1 MSVSIRSRFLPVLIA
16 VLSAALVPTEAARA
30 ATFTVTTTADSGAG
44 SLRAAITSANATT
57 TPDLIQF
64 NIPGTGPFTL
74 TPASALPTIS
84 QPLTIDGYSQ
94 PGAAANTLDEGDNA
108 VILIRIDGAAAGST
122 TSGLAACARVTV
134 KGLSITGFLQ
144 HGVVIGADASGS
156 LCPGVPSG
164 SSVNGNFIGLRPD
177 GVTAAGNRF
186 DGVLLFAAS
195 AIVGG
200 STPAER
206 NVVSS
211 NGTVGG
217 SATSS
222 FGIQV
227 NEVSA
232 SGTVIQG
239 NYIGTDA
246 SGTLDRGNRGEGVHL
261 GISATGVSVGGAVL
275 NRIAF
280 NATGIGMVGSATGNL
295 IAGNEIF
302 GNDGAAPGGVGIDL
316 YAGTTADGHTA
327 NDVNDGDSGGNN
339 LQNHPAG
346 IAATRIASGLHLT
359 GTVDRPT
366 LPAVQSFTIA
376 VYVSS
381 ACDPSGF
388 GEGEHFLGSFAVV
401 SSSSS
406 AQTFSAD
413 LAVTREL
420 PIGSVIT
427 MTATDQSNNTSE
439 FSACATLDGNAPLVV
454 TSTADTDGTTCGATC
469 TLRQAINVANAT
481 AGADTIRFNLPG
493 TGERTITLGS
503 NLPNIT
509 ETLEIDGYSQPG
521 SAPNTLPDA
530 SNAVLLVRLTGA
542 GASHLLTTCAPNTVI
557 EGLSLTGA
565 GVGIGIG
572 LNGAVLCAASGAA
585 DFSVVRG
592 CFVGLTTAGAAGAN
606 SFGIRVGQ
614 SRVRIGG
621 PALADRNVISSNLT
635 GIELAATPADGSVVE
650 GNLVGL
656 DPTGTAVRR
665 NTVVGMAFRGGASNI
680 RVGSDTAPNRI
691 ANNQLGVLVSSTGQ
705 NVDLARN
712 DYAANLGLAID
723 LCALPSGCADG
734 ITPNDA
740 DDADSGANGLQNF
753 PVLSGASQV
762 GTALTVAGSLDV
774 PPGSP
779 SAPYLIALYA
789 SASCDALGNGE
800 GENYLGT
807 FSRSL
812 TGTSQNFS
820 ITLDS
825 ANLIGSAITATA
837 TFQGSTSEFSACTT
851 VVDGDLVFSNGFE

>member
-1 MSVSIRSRFLPVLIA
+1 MVSSLRSCLMSFVLA
-16 VLSAALVPTEAARA
+16 LLFVLMPPEHAEA
-30 ATFTVTTTADSGAG
+30 ATFTVTTTADSGTG
-44 SLRAAITSANATT
+44 SLRAAITAANATT

-74 TPASALPTIS
+74 TPATPLPTIS
-84 QPLTIDGYSQ
+84 QPVTIDGYTQ
-94 PGAAANTLDEGDNA
+94 PGAAANTSDEGDNA
-108 VILIRIDGAAAGST
+108 VILIRIDGSAAGGT
-122 TSGLAACARVTV
+122 ASGIAACARVTV
-134 KGLSITGFLQ
+134 RGLSITGYLQ
-144 HGVVIGADASGS
+144 HGIVIGSDSSGTV
-156 LCPGVPSG
+156 CAGVPSG
-164 SSVNGNFIGLRPD
+164 SIISGNFVGLRPD
-177 GVTAAGNRF
+177 GVTAGGNRF
-186 DGVLLFAAS
+186 NGVLLFAAQ
-195 AIVGG
+195 ATIGG

-206 NVVSS
+206 NVISS
-211 NGTVGG
+211 NGAVGG
-217 SATSS
+217 STTASH
-222 FGIQV
+222 GVQA
-227 NEVSA
+227 NEVAA

-261 GISATGVSVGGAVL
+261 GVNATGVSIGGAVL

-280 NATGIGMVGSATGNL
+280 NATGIGVVGTATGNL
-295 IAGNEIF
+295 ISGNEIF
-302 GNDGAAPGGVGIDL
+302 GNDGTAPAGIGIDL
-316 YAGTTADGHTA
+316 YAGNTPDGHTA
-327 NDVNDGDSGGNN
+327 NDFNDGDAGGND
-339 LQNHPAG
+339 LQNFPTS
-346 IAATRIASGLHLT
+346 IAATRIATGLHLT
-359 GTVDRPT
+359 GTVDRPI
-366 LPAVQSFTIA
+366 LPAVQTFTIS
-376 VYVSS
+376 VYASS

-388 GEGEHFLGSFAVV
+388 GEGEHFLGSFVFV
-401 SSSSS
+401 SSSGA
-406 AQTFSAD
+406 AQAFSAD
-413 LAVTREL
+413 LAVSQEIPVGT
-420 PIGSVIT
+420 VIT
-427 MTATDQSNNTSE
+427 MTSTDQSSNSTSE

-454 TSTADTDGTTCGATC
+454 TSTADTDGATCGATC

-493 TGERTITLGS
+493 TGERTIALGS

-542 GASHLLTTCAPNTVI
+542 GASHLLTTCAQNTVI
-557 EGLSLTGA
+557 EGLSVTGA

-572 LNGAVLCAASGAA
+572 LNGAVFCAASGAA

-592 CFVGLTTAGAAGAN
+592 CFVGLTTAGAGGAN

-614 SRVRIGG
+614 ARVRIGG
-621 PALADRNVISSNLT
+621 PAPADRNVISSNLT

-656 DPTGTAVRR
+656 DPAGTGLRR
-665 NTVVGMAFRGGASNI
+665 NTVVGLAFRGGASNI
-680 RVGSDTAPNRI
+680 RVGSDSAPNRI
-691 ANNQLGVLVSSTGQ
+691 ANNQLGVLVASSNQ

-712 DYAANLGLAID
+712 DYAANVGLAID
-723 LCALPSGCADG
+723 LCAQPSGCADG

-740 DDADSGANGLQNF
+740 DDADSGGNGLQNF
-753 PVLSGASQV
+753 PVLTGASQI
-762 GTALTVAGSLDV
+762 GAALTVAGSLDV

-779 SAPYLIALYA
+779 STPYLIALYA

-807 FSRSL
+807 FSRAL
-812 TGTSQNFS
+812 TGTNQSFS